1 VPAAIRLS
9 SQAPSTTR
17 KLPSAFPPTT
27 SGFRAVARALGSLHA
42 AEKLWQDARGRI
54 CLRGPRIQQSR
65 RGIDHCR
72 GNVMTLAELR
82 PAAESG
88 NIPTADELIARA
100 RALAPKLRERAVK
113 AERDRNIPWES
124 VEEYL
129 ASGLIH
135 TLQPKRWG
143 GYEYD
148 HEVAFDIA
156 VELGKSTCG
165 SSAWCLNYL
174 ADHACIL
181 AHFPEEA
188 QHDVWS
194 RDSAA
199 CIATSA
205 APTGKVS
212 EASGGYLLDG
222 SWSWC
227 SGLRHS
233 QWIMIGGLVFRQS
246 EDHPDMRLFLV
257 PVSDVK
263 QEDTWY
269 CAGLR
274 GSGSTTSV
282 LDNVFVP
289 EHRSV
294 SFSTLRDACSP
305 GSKLNTNPIY
315 RTPFIAVHT
324 YALLGPALGLS
335 RGAYEDFVQWTRKRY
350 LTYTQL
356 AIAQHVPVQIRVA
369 EIAAQIDAAE
379 LLARRALA
387 LARENYTGMSMET
400 RTLLR
405 RDFTYGMQMLREAMD
420 ALVKIS
426 GSSGLMDGNSVQRCW
441 RDVHAISSHVVMNW
455 DVPAENFG
463 RSEFG
468 LGLNPA
474 YPMF

>member
-1 VPAAIRLS
+1 MS
-9 SQAPSTTR
+9 
-17 KLPSAFPPTT
+17 
-27 SGFRAVARALGSLHA
+27 
-42 AEKLWQDARGRI
+42 
-54 CLRGPRIQQSR
+54 
-65 RGIDHCR
+65 
-72 GNVMTLAELR
+72 LAELR
-82 PAAESG
+82 PAAEPDK
-88 NIPTADELIARA
+88 IPTADELVLRA

-113 AERDRNIPWES
+113 AERDREIPQES

-129 ASGLIH
+129 AAGLIH

-143 GYEYD
+143 GYEHD
-148 HEVAFDIA
+148 HEVAFNIA

-174 ADHACIL
+174 GDHACIL

-194 RDSAA
+194 RDKSA

-212 EASGGYLLDG
+212 SASGGYFLDG

-233 QWIMIGGLVFRQS
+233 QWIMIGGLVFREG

-257 PVSDVK
+257 PVSQVK

-274 GSGSTTSV
+274 GSGSSTSV

-289 EHRSV
+289 THRSV

-324 YALLGPALGLS
+324 YALLAPALGLA
-335 RGAYEDFVQWTRKRY
+335 RGGYEDFVQWTRQRY

-356 AIAQHVPVQIRVA
+356 AIAQHVPVQLR
-369 EIAAQIDAAE
+369 IAQISAQIDAAE
-379 LLARRALA
+379 LLARRALTT
-387 LARENYTGMSMET
+387 ARQNYTDMSMET
-400 RTLLR
+400 RILLR
-405 RDFTYGMQMLREAMD
+405 RDFTYAVQMLREAMD
-420 ALVKIS
+420 ALIKIS
-426 GSSGLMDGNSVQRCW
+426 GSSGLMDSNSVQRCW

-455 DVPAENFG
+455 EVPAENFG
-463 RSEFG
+463 RSQFG